1 MVEMMTTA
9 TARAAQVDAAVAYL
23 RQARPGWTPEA
34 ALVLGSGLGD
44 LAEAIEDSV
53 SIDYKEIPGFP
64 TSSVPGH
71 AGRLVT
77 GTLEGCR
84 VAAMQGRVHLYEGF
98 SPDQVVLPVRA
109 LRMWGAEDF
118 ILTNAAGT
126 ARPEVPVGTLVIL
139 RDHLNLQSVSA
150 LAGPNPDAWGPRFP
164 DMTTVYD
171 AEWSRGLLGFA
182 RATGI
187 PVDVGVY
194 AAMPGPNYETPA
206 EVQMTAI
213 LGADVVGMSTVQEVL
228 ALRQMGA
235 RIIGISCVTNFAAGV
250 GEGLLDHAHVAS
262 AALAVADRFATLVR
276 KGLDLRRNEH
286 E

>member
-1 MVEMMTTA
+1 MTMTTA
-9 TARAAQVDAAVAYL
+9 TERANTVDAAVAFL
-23 RQARPGWTPEA
+23 RQARPGWTPKA

-44 LAEAIEDSV
+44 LANSIEDRV
-53 SIDYKEIPGFP
+53 SMDYKDIPGFP

-77 GTLEGCR
+77 GTLEGTR
-84 VAAMQGRVHLYEGF
+84 VAVMQGRVHLYEGF
-98 SPDQVVLPVRA
+98 SPDRVVLPVRA
-109 LRMWGAEDF
+109 LRLWGAEDF

-126 ARPEVPVGTLVIL
+126 ARAEVPVGTLVIL
-139 RDHLNLQSVSA
+139 KDHLNLQSVSC

-164 DMTTVYD
+164 DMTAVYD
-171 AEWSRGLLGFA
+171 VDWSRCLLAFA
-182 RATGI
+182 RSTGI
-187 PVDVGVY
+187 PVDIGIY

-206 EVQMTAI
+206 EVSMVAT

-235 RIIGISCVTNFAAGV
+235 RILGISCVTNFAAGI
-250 GEGLLDHAHVAS
+250 GEGLLDHAHVAA

-276 KGLDLRRNEH
+276 KGLELRRNEH